1 LSETTYRP
9 IPLPLTLLIGLFSA
23 LVALGF
29 SGAHHHD
36 HGHGHGHHDT
46 AAATAVAVTSPLAQ
60 ERRKTL
66 GESGHKVDVKN
77 EPRQER
83 EHHELVAW
91 RCDQLVDAGFPLALA
106 VELAHDLRYD
116 LHALCDLVERGCSTE
131 IAVRILS
138 PLDVAAA

>member
-1 LSETTYRP
+1 MTTATVTAITTP
-9 IPLPLTLLIGLFSA
+9 PLRQQLR
-23 LVALGF
+23 
-29 SGAHHHD
+29 
-36 HGHGHGHHDT
+36 
-46 AAATAVAVTSPLAQ
+46 SPRRLAQ

-131 IAVRILS
+131 IAARILS